1 MSAKLI
7 IERLDVRQQAVI
19 TSVKRHAESLLNHS
33 PRFKFFTLHGTNH
46 LNNLFEILE
55 LLIKG
60 GIKLNQEEL
69 FLISSA
75 ICIHDLGMVVGLGE
89 REIPAILEGKPAA
102 PDPAAVELYIR
113 ETHHELVEKYLQ
125 QNASF
130 LLSLGLSAA
139 QLGQVADI
147 SKCHRKVILNK
158 QVGVVQY
165 LGALLRVMDELDLGG
180 NRAPSEVFLNL
191 YGQMDA
197 TSVWHWFKHNI
208 TEPWLPGDT
217 VSFLTE
223 NQRKKIQF
231 LIAVRPT
238 KENSIGY
245 WLHQIHRPIKKAIE
259 DDGAGRIIIDKFG
272 VQIECLPS
280 RERSKVSSL
289 DERWET
295 IEDTALYSGRKVV
308 LVVDDEFRKLD
319 DLFLP
324 VMDHYYV
331 QAVYNAKDAFI
342 RLQATRVDLVIVDM
356 QIGSGG
362 IWNEKQTNDFKTTG
376 INICETIRKQFPN
389 VKVGILTGTRH
400 PVPPSQAANADF
412 FLRKPVDPD
421 KLLQEINYVLK

>member
-7 IERLDVRQQAVI
+7 IERLDARQQAVI
-19 TSVKRHAESLLNHS
+19 TSVKGHAESLLNHS

-89 REIPAILEGKPAA
+89 REIPAILEGKPVA

-113 ETHHELVEKYLQ
+113 ETHHELVEQYLQ

-147 SKCHRKVILNK
+147 SKCHRKVILNQ

-208 TEPWLPGDT
+208 TEPWLLGDT

-223 NQRKKIQF
+223 NHRKKIQF

-259 DDGAGRIIIDKFG
+259 DDGAGRIIFDKFG

-289 DERWET
+289 GGRWET

-342 RLQATRVDLVIVDM
+342 RLQATRVDLVIVDL

-376 INICETIRKQFPN
+376 INICETIRKKFPN

-400 PVPPSQAANADF
+400 PVPPAQVANADF

>member
-7 IERLDVRQQAVI
+7 IERLDARQQVII

-55 LLIKG
+55 ILIKG
-60 GIKLNQEEL
+60 GINLNQEEL

-75 ICIHDLGMVVGLGE
+75 ICVHDLGMVIGLGE
-89 REIPAILEGKPAA
+89 REIPAILEGKPVA
-102 PDPAAVELYIR
+102 PDPAAIELYIR
-113 ETHHELVEKYLQ
+113 ETHHELVEKYLE

-147 SKCHRKVILNK
+147 SKCHRKVILTK

-165 LGALLRVMDELDLGG
+165 LGALLRVIDELDLGN

-191 YGQMDA
+191 HEQMDS

-208 TEPWLPGDT
+208 TEPWLLGHT

-223 NQRKKIQF
+223 NRQKKIQF
-231 LIAVRPT
+231 FIVVRPT
-238 KENSIGY
+238 KENSIAY
-245 WLHQIHRPIKKAIE
+245 WLHQIQRPIRKALD
-259 DDGAGRIIIDKFG
+259 DDGAGRIIFERFG
-272 VQIECLPS
+272 VQIECIPS
-280 RERSKVSSL
+280 RAKSKASSL
-289 DERWET
+289 DKRWEA

-331 QAVYNAKDAFI
+331 QAVYNAKDALI
-342 RLQATRVDLVIVDM
+342 RLEATRVDLVIVDM

-376 INICETIRKQFPN
+376 INICETIRERFPH
-389 VKVGILTGTRH
+389 VKVGILTGTKH
-400 PVPPSQAANADF
+400 PVPPAKAAKADF